1 MPSTP
6 LDFYISPPNRLSSPS
21 KATHRAN
28 VPYSRSIGGL
38 STRSKIGREE
48 IKWQELLTH
57 FRSVQAKHEKARR
70 QALGADVP
78 SFSNLADIERPEA
91 PSHPPPP
98 SGRMSVSSN
107 RPQIRRKV
115 TGGEIVNAN
124 ANAAAGRAGA
134 LSPLNPRARV
144 PALAS
149 AMNAQQTPTPAGA
162 PGKGRRSVDLGRK

>member
-1 MPSTP
+1 M
-6 LDFYISPPNRLSSPS
+6 
-21 KATHRAN
+21 
-28 VPYSRSIGGL
+28 GGL
-38 STRSKIGREE
+38 STRSKIGRDE

-78 SFSNLADIERPEA
+78 SFSNLADIERPDA
-91 PSHPPPP
+91 QSHPPPP

-115 TGGEIVNAN
+115 TGGEIINAS
-124 ANAAAGRAGA
+124 ANTATGRAGA

-144 PALAS
+144 PALVATS
-149 AMNAQQTPTPAGA
+149 MNAQQTPTPAGP